1 MAALVRPAAPGP
13 LPVGIERL
21 PGPGLL
27 MAARYA
33 NSPVGPYLELAMA
46 SPARVGARLGLCVTT
61 MVVDSDDSVVG
72 GRSNWG
78 FPKEL
83 SPLRWTPR
91 GDGWSLRCE
100 DRGVAVTARPR
111 GPAVPLAAPVL
122 CLQRRAGEPVLVP
135 GWLRGR
141 FRSAHVDVE
150 ADAGAGAGDALQAL
164 AGRHPG
170 LAVTSLSLV
179 ISAARPV
186 PYP

>member
-33 NSPVGPYLELAMA
+33 SSPVGPYLELAMA
-46 SPARVGARLGLCVTT
+46 SPARVGVRLGLCVTT

-122 CLQRRAGEPVLVP
+122 CLQRMAGEPVLVP

-150 ADAGAGAGDALQAL
+150 ADAGAGPGDALQAL